1 YRDGARRGLQVAHR
15 WVGIMARNARRRRSL
30 RLRITAGAL
39 VVVVAA
45 LGGAGFVLI
54 NVVEREMV
62 SQIDLTLRANADFID
77 RSVRSG
83 AGLPTREGPADLY
96 VQFLAADGRVV
107 GASTAAEGRPALAA
121 RGRASSRILTVQE

>member
-1 YRDGARRGLQVAHR
+1 
-15 WVGIMARNARRRRSL
+15 MARSARRRRSL

-54 NVVEREMV
+54 NVVERQMV
-62 SQIDLTLRANADFID
+62 SQTDSTLRANADFID

-83 AGLPTREGPADLY
+83 AGLPTREGPTDLY

-107 GASTAAEGRPALAA
+107 GASSAAAGLPALAA
-121 RGRASSRILTVQE
+121 PRAGRPAGF

>member
-1 YRDGARRGLQVAHR
+1 
-15 WVGIMARNARRRRSL
+15 MARNARGWRSL

-54 NVVEREMV
+54 NVVEGEMV
-62 SQIDLTLRANADFID
+62 SQIDSTLGANADFID

-83 AGLPTREGPADLY
+83 ASGWGTWSRRRSGRRAIGL
-96 VQFLAADGRVV
+96 F
-107 GASTAAEGRPALAA
+107 
-121 RGRASSRILTVQE
+121 